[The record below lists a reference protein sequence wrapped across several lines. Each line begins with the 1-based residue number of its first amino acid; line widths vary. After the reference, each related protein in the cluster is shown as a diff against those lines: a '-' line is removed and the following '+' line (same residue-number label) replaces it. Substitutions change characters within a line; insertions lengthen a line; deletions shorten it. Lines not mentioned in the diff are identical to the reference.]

1 MKIWLACYLLF
12 FAGTAAAAEGYVSGL
27 GSKTCGEVT
36 TALGKNELG
45 EQDLL
50 NWTQGYFSGS
60 NVAFGLRSRTGD
72 VTTGSTMLPD
82 RLLSLVKSRCEA
94 HSDYTLSKALSE
106 VYFEL
111 RQAGH

>member
-1 MKIWLACYLLF
+1 MKILLACCLLF
-12 FAGTAAAAEGYVSGL
+12 VAGASQAAEGYVSGL
-27 GSKTCGEVT
+27 GSKPCSEI
-36 TALGKNELG
+36 TATMRNQHLG

-60 NVAFGLRSRTGD
+60 NVAYGLRSRTGD
-72 VTTGSTMLPD
+72 VNTGSTLLPD

-94 HSDYTLSKALSE
+94 HPEYALSKALNE

-111 RQAGH
+111 RQAGQ

>member
-1 MKIWLACYLLF
+1 MKILLACCLLF
-12 FAGTAAAAEGYVSGL
+12 FSGASCAAEGYVSGL
-27 GSKTCGEVT
+27 GSKPCGEI
-36 TALGKNELG
+36 TAAMGKNELA

-60 NVAFGLRSRTGD
+60 NIAYGLRSRTGD
-72 VTTGSTMLPD
+72 VNTGSTLLPD

-94 HSDYTLSKALSE
+94 HPDYALSKALSE

-111 RQAGH
+111 RQAGQ